1 MPSGIGKA
9 LYLLRE
15 SSLLLLLFLQVVS
28 VFVRS
33 PHVLT
38 DMVRQCAVAPGGQ

>member
-15 SSLLLLLFLQVVS
+15 SSLLLFLQVVS